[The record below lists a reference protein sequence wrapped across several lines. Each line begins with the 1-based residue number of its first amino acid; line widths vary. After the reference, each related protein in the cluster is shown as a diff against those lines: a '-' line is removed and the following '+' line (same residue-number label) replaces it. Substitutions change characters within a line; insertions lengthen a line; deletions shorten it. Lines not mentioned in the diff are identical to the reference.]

1 MGRFVIALV
10 VMLCVLS
17 TAAYSD
23 TGEVKLIRVDLT
35 RKSEAEILE
44 LIKLGP
50 DIAYYNL
57 EEHYVD
63 IVARGSEDEAIEQL
77 EKILPFRQ

>member
-44 LIKLGP
+44 LIKALG
-50 DIAYYNL
+50 YRK
-57 EEHYVD
+57 
-63 IVARGSEDEAIEQL
+63 VAEPQPLKPFKRNAESDKAPLRTHKEQ
-77 EKILPFRQ
+77 K